1 MGAGKGRGMGQVIFI
16 TGGVRSGKSRFAQ
29 ELASRGGLPVLYL
42 ATAAPGDPEMEG
54 RIEAHRASRPKDW
67 ATVEEER
74 DVLGVMEALKGP
86 HTVLLDCVTL
96 WISNLMGDGL
106 SDEEILARVKSLAD
120 FFPGCPHRVILVS
133 NEVGWG
139 VVPPYPLGRRFRDL
153 QGAVNQVLASAAD
166 EVYLLVAGIPLR
178 IKP

>member
-1 MGAGKGRGMGQVIFI
+1 MIFV
-16 TGGVRSGKSRFAQ
+16 TGGARSGKSRFAQ
-29 ELASRGGLPVLYL
+29 ALASQSGLPVLYL
-42 ATAAPGDPEMEG
+42 ATAAPGDPEMEE

-67 ATVEEER
+67 ITVEEGRE
-74 DVLGVMEALKGP
+74 VLRVIEGLDRP

-96 WISNLMGDGL
+96 WVSNLMGDGL
-106 SDEEILARVKSLAD
+106 SDEEILSRAKALSD
-120 FFPGCPHRVILVS
+120 FLPRCPHRVILVS

-166 EVYLLVAGIPLR
+166 EVYLLVAGIPVR
-178 IKP
+178 VKP